1 MNGSTSGYAQ
11 IQAGA
16 TAANNTLTLPD
27 GNATLVDTSSTQTLT
42 NKTLTSPSVS
52 NPTFTGTVTAAA
64 ITASGN
70 VTVGGDLIPSSSF
83 LRNRIINGAMQI
95 SQRGTSF
102 STPASG
108 AYTIDRWFIGW
119 VGAAP
124 ATVAQVSN
132 SAGYR
137 NALQATGAASNTVL
151 SINQRIESYNCS
163 DLSGATVTFQAN
175 ITVSTPQTVSWSLSY
190 PTAQDNYTS
199 STTISTGTWSAT
211 ATATTFTA
219 TVTSL
224 PAGAVNGLQL
234 AFYPNNGGAFTS
246 GTITITGVQ
255 LEVGSNATPF
265 ERRQYGTELM
275 LCQRYYQQITGA
287 AGTVGYSPVGTGVVI
302 GATQGFLQIPFA
314 ATMRQA
320 PSYSYTGS
328 LTLNT
333 GLASPLITSI
343 ATQYNGTGSS
353 GFVLITCSAGG
364 MTVGT
369 GGVFYTTNATTNAFA
384 MSSEL

>member
-1 MNGSTSGYAQ
+1 MPVKLNGSTSGYAQ
-11 IQAGA
+11 IQAGS

-27 GNATLVDTSSTQTLT
+27 GNATLVDTSSAQTLT
-42 NKTLTSPSVS
+42 NKTLTSP
-52 NPTFTGTVTAAA
+52 TITGTGAFAAA
-64 ITASGN
+64 SLTTTGN

-83 LRNRIINGAMQI
+83 MRNRIINGAMQI

-137 NALQATGAASNTVL
+137 NAFQATGAASNTVL

-163 DLSGATVTFQAN
+163 DLSGATITFQAN

-199 STTISTGTWSAT
+199 ATTISTGTWSAT

-219 TVTSL
+219 TITSL

-265 ERRQYGTELM
+265 ERRQFGTEFS
-275 LCQRYYQQITGA
+275 LCQRYYEICQFTAGAISPFTYPTNQYKVSKRTGA
-287 AGTVGYSPVGTGVVI
+287 TLTFAGTNNGQTFI
-302 GATQGFLQIPFA
+302 DNFGASGPYGQSF
-314 ATMRQA
+314 RQ
-320 PSYSYTGS
+320 
-328 LTLNT
+328 N
-333 GLASPLITSI
+333 
-343 ATQYNGTGSS
+343 
-353 GFVLITCSAGG
+353 
-364 MTVGT
+364 
-369 GGVFYTTNATTNAFA
+369 TNASTATDCTIFANA
-384 MSSEL
+384 EL

>member
-1 MNGSTSGYAQ
+1 MA
-11 IQAGA
+11 
-16 TAANNTLTLPD
+16 LPITVPFTF
-27 GNATLVDTSSTQTLT
+27 GNATTTQSLSSLDADFSTVY
-42 NKTLTSPSVS
+42 NAV
-52 NPTFTGTVTAAA
+52 NGIGNGTVSLSNVSITGGTIANAA
-64 ITASGN
+64 ITGSVSYPENGYQ
-70 VTVGGDLIPSSSF
+70 
-83 LRNRIINGAMQI
+83 RNRIINGAMQI

-102 STPASG
+102 STPVSL

-119 VGAAP
+119 GGAAP

-137 NALQATGAASNTVL
+137 NAFQATGAASNTVL

-199 STTISTGTWSAT
+199 MTTISAGTWSAT

-219 TVTSL
+219 TITSL

-255 LEVGSNATPF
+255 LEVGSVATPF

-275 LCQRYYQQITGA
+275 LCQRYYTIVGGNLVGA
-287 AGTVGYSPVGTGVVI
+287 LNNSGNVA
-302 GATQGFLQIPFA
+302 AFA
-314 ATMRQA
+314 YLPANPRTT
-320 PSYSYTGS
+320 PSVSYTG
-328 LTLNT
+328 TAQIIVF
-333 GLASPLITSI
+333 G
-343 ATQYNGTGSS
+343 
-353 GFVLITCSAGG
+353 
-364 MTVGT
+364 VGT
-369 GGVFYTTNATTNAFA
+369 YSSTTQPSGISCSGNNMLFTITGFGATPTTGFGQVANTIFNAS
-384 MSSEL
+384 MEL

>member
-1 MNGSTSGYAQ
+1 MSGTLQATVLKDGASST
-11 IQAGA
+11 
-16 TAANNTLTLPD
+16 NNITLD
-27 GNATLVDTSSTQTLT
+27 ASGNATIGNNLTVTGTLAG
-42 NKTLTSPSVS
+42 
-52 NPTFTGTVTAAA
+52 NPTTTGTVVM
-64 ITASGN
+64 G
-70 VTVGGDLIPSSSF
+70 SSF

-119 VGAAP
+119 IGAAP

-137 NALQATGAASNTVL
+137 NAFQATGAASNTVL

-219 TVTSL
+219 TITSL

-255 LEVGSNATPF
+255 LEVGSVATPF
-265 ERRQYGTELM
+265 ERRLYGQELM
-275 LCQRYYQQITGA
+275 LCQRYLPAFSGNNVWFPWAIATSTTTGYFTVIYPVQTRTAPTGLVYSSLSHFNATDIVGLNSVTTAITFNTSSNMSGIHQWSVA
-287 AGTVGYSPVGTGVVI
+287 S
-302 GATQGFLQIPFA
+302 GATTGRTSTI
-314 ATMRQA
+314 
-320 PSYSYTGS
+320 YSVNASALIYFTG
-328 LTLNT
+328 
-333 GLASPLITSI
+333 
-343 ATQYNGTGSS
+343 
-353 GFVLITCSAGG
+353 C
-364 MTVGT
+364 
-369 GGVFYTTNATTNAFA
+369 
-384 MSSEL
+384 EL